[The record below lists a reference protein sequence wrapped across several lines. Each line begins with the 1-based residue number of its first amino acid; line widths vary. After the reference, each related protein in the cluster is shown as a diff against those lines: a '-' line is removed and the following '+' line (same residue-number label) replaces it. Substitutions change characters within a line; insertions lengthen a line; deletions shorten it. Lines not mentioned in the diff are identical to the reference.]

1 MRNFGDDPE
10 LKKLL
15 QSQQDFIIGELNS
28 AVEDLDEGQ
37 KVILDSLNYILEQS
51 TTHKQDVER
60 DLKETREDTDQLY
73 TALQQFAANTDE
85 NMNNTINRFRR
96 NIDTL
101 KYALFGSVAL
111 NLIILG
117 VLLIKV

>member
-15 QSQQDFIIGELNS
+15 QSQQDFIIGELNN